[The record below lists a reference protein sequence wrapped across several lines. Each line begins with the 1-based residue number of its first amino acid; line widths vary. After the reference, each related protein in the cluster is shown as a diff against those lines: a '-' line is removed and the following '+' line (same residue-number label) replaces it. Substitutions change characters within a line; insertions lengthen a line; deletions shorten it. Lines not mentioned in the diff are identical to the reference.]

1 MLQIAKANVAVVH
14 VMAARLA
21 CRIYAPGGRLAVQ
34 ITEAN
39 VTVVHV
45 MAARLACRIY
55 APGGRL
61 AVQITEANVA
71 VVHVMA
77 ARLACNIYRE
87 NARTQINQT
96 HNQHKRVPMLEHLRR
111 TCANNGLAGPQWV
124 LKDASS
130 TRKKPKHENVMV
142 TYFRFHSEEAAGA
155 AAGNTQSHQ
164 QNTTPIPKPHSNV

>member
-39 VTVVHV
+39 VT
-45 MAARLACRIY
+45 
-55 APGGRL
+55 
-61 AVQITEANVA
+61 

-130 TRKKPKHENVMV
+130 TRKTPKHENVMV
-142 TYFRFHSEEAAGA
+142 TYFPLSFRRSRWRSRWQHAVAPAKHNSYTETAFKCLIRR
-155 AAGNTQSHQ
+155 
-164 QNTTPIPKPHSNV
+164 PRCVRKPLLKKRRPEGRGLIWGTVQ